1 LFLKFSLS
9 DHWLFSTLQDGFEL
23 PSRLG
28 VSAAD
33 CFLSISGAL
42 TKVADSKKSKLNA
55 RAKDQ
60 AIAFVQSPTTDKK
73 EKSDSKFL
81 VSMIDR
87 DYILWHH
94 LDDII
99 CLVRRLLSVSY
110 TVLVLV

>member
-1 LFLKFSLS
+1 M
-9 DHWLFSTLQDGFEL
+9 QDGFEL

-33 CFLSISGAL
+33 CFLSLSGAL
-42 TKVADSKKSKLNA
+42 TKMADNKKLKLNA

-60 AIAFVQSPTTDKK
+60 AITFVHSPTTDKK
-73 EKSDSKFL
+73 EKLDSKFL
-81 VSMIDR
+81 MSMIER
-87 DYILWHH
+87 DFTLWHH

-110 TVLVLV
+110 AVFVLNSLIDIFITCNCDIL